1 MSGKKIFEGNGM
13 EDTWKLR
20 RRTRKLVE
28 VKEAAMEFFDI
39 MLVLLA
45 TWIDWLGLESKRT
58 GLEFREPVG
67 IPLQCCPAHR
77 SKAAIE

>member
-1 MSGKKIFEGNGM
+1 M
-13 EDTWKLR
+13 
-20 RRTRKLVE
+20 LVE
-28 VKEAAMEFFDI
+28 VTGVALEFLAI

-45 TWIDWLGLESKRT
+45 TWIDWLGLEVKRT
-58 GLEFREPVG
+58 GLEFWEPVG

>member
-1 MSGKKIFEGNGM
+1 M
-13 EDTWKLR
+13 
-20 RRTRKLVE
+20 E
-28 VKEAAMEFFDI
+28 VKEAAMEFLAI

-45 TWIDWLGLESKRT
+45 TWIDWLGLEVKRT

>member
-1 MSGKKIFEGNGM
+1 MADGYLKAEEITKV
-13 EDTWKLR
+13 
-20 RRTRKLVE
+20 VE
-28 VKEAAMEFFDI
+28 VTEVAREFFDI

-45 TWIDWLGLESKRT
+45 TWIDWLGLDVKRT
-58 GLEFREPVG
+58 GLEFQEPVG